1 MLSVHRNYQ
10 EVSANDV
17 ERRENCYLKAKFC
30 FFNLRQCNWQKK
42 ILGARGAPVASL
54 DPKMALG
61 IHLGGRLWV
70 LISIPADCSCPAPH
84 TQGYAASPGLGDL
97 SSPTRDQTQPLVS
110 VLCWCLRW

>member
-42 ILGARGAPVASL
+42 KSLELGVLLLLAWTLRW
-54 DPKMALG
+54 
-61 IHLGGRLWV
+61 LWV
-70 LISIPADCSCPAPH
+70 SIWEA
-84 TQGYAASPGLGDL
+84 GFGF
-97 SSPTRDQTQPLVS
+97 SSPSQQTAVAQLLIPRGMLPL
-110 VLCWCLRW
+110 LA